1 VADEHAE
8 SPDPPTTTAGGDGP
22 AAAAGGNGPGSGAA
36 AELGI
41 RYKSPAGRWVLL
53 ATILGSGIAFLDA
66 TVVNV
71 ALPTIGREL
80 NAGLASLQWTV
91 NAYTLT
97 LAGFLLL
104 GGSLGDRYGR
114 RRIFVVGVI
123 WFAAAS
129 LLCALAP
136 NVGMLIF
143 ARALQGVG
151 GALLTPGSLAII
163 EASFHPDDRSTAIGA
178 WSGLAGVTTALGPFL
193 GGWLVEAVSWRAV
206 FLINLPLA
214 ALVVWISLRHVPESY
229 DPGAA
234 GKLDLAGVAL
244 GALGLAGVT
253 YALTEGAGMGWTSP
267 LILFTGIAGAL
278 ALAAFVVV
286 ERIASNPML
295 PLDLFS
301 SRQFTAANLVT
312 LLVYAALGGSFF
324 LLPIE
329 LQRVAGYSPL
339 ESGVALVPITVV
351 LLLLS
356 ARAGRLAQR
365 VGPRLPMSAG
375 PLLAAVGLA
384 LLAPVGTDANYFTDV
399 LPGVLVFSLGLSLT
413 VAPLTATV
421 LAAAPP
427 EHAGVA
433 SAVNNDVA
441 RVAGLLAVAVLP
453 VAAGISGAD
462 ALDPDVFADGFRV
475 AMLLAAALCALGGLI
490 AFATIR
496 RPGEVSASV
505 RRHQEPVSSCSVSGP
520 PMRRFRVGADR

>member
-8 SPDPPTTTAGGDGP
+8 DPVKPTAAGGDGSGGE
-22 AAAAGGNGPGSGAA
+22 AAVAPD
-36 AELGI
+36 LV
-41 RYKSPAGRWVLL
+41 RYASPAGRWVLL
-53 ATILGSGIAFLDA
+53 ATVLGSGIAFLDA

-114 RRIFVVGVI
+114 RRIFVIGVI
-123 WFAAAS
+123 WFAVAS

-136 NVGMLIF
+136 NAGMLIA

-178 WSGLAGVTTALGPFL
+178 WSGLAGVTTAIGPFL
-193 GGWLVEAVSWRAV
+193 GGWLVEAVAWQ
-206 FLINLPLA
+206 LIFVINIPLA
-214 ALVVWISLRHVPESY
+214 AVVVWISLRHVPESS

-234 GKLDLAGVAL
+234 PKLDVTGAMLA
-244 GALGLAGVT
+244 ALGLGGVT
-253 YALTEGAGMGWTSP
+253 YALTDGANVGWTSP
-267 LILFTGIAGAL
+267 LIVFTGIGGAL

-286 ERIASNPML
+286 ERISSHPML
-295 PLDLFS
+295 PLDVFS
-301 SRQFTAANLVT
+301 SRQFTAANVVT
-312 LLVYAALGGSFF
+312 FVVYGALGGSLF
-324 LLPIE
+324 LLPIQ

-339 ESGVALVPITVV
+339 ASGVALVPITVV

-365 VGPRLPMSAG
+365 IGPRLPMSAG

-384 LLAPVGTDANYFTDV
+384 LLVRAGADANYLTDV

-413 VAPLTATV
+413 VAPLTSTV
-421 LAAAPP
+421 LAAASA

-462 ALDPDVFADGFRV
+462 ALDPGVFGDGFRV
-475 AMLLAAALCALGGLI
+475 AMLIAAALCALGGLI
-490 AFATIR
+490 ALATIR
-496 RPGEVSASV
+496 RPGEVPTQH
-505 RRHQEPVSSCSVSGP
+505 RRHHEPVTSCPVSGP
-520 PMRRFRVGADR
+520 PMRQFQVGADR